1 MLTPFAPSRYAA
13 PVLSA
18 QRFAGV
24 SPMRPRSQTTLH
36 SVTGTARFGPARALL
51 TAWAALALLVVA
63 PAASAQEP
71 ERVLGL
77 RVEGLKLSQKD
88 RDDLFKVLQAKL
100 REYPDL
106 TLVKPPESELTDEM
120 MDLECID
127 IDVDC
132 ITKLGKKYGASR
144 VFYAE
149 VVPDASGYSLKVRVV
164 DVTKGVALRDRE
176 APVAAQAELAGALER
191 EIVAV
196 FGVPPPPKPVV
207 GKLVVTADVGAKI
220 FVAGDYAG
228 TREVRLDKPPG
239 TYAVRVAREGY
250 EDQLFQL
257 EVKAGET
264 AERAVQLTALPAV
277 VAGELARE
285 VPPDKPP
292 TAKKKFYKT
301 WWFWTVVG
309 VVAVGATAGA
319 VAATSGGGQDRA
331 TGKVVLSV
339 DRANAWRDAAIQARA
354 GAGGR

>member
-1 MLTPFAPSRYAA
+1 VLPS
-13 PVLSA
+13 

-24 SPMRPRSQTTLH
+24 SPMRQSSQPIPPT
-36 SVTGTARFGPARALL
+36 VAGRAYYGAARAALSALMLL
-51 TAWAALALLVVA
+51 SLLAAA
-63 PAASAQEP
+63 PTGFAQAP
-71 ERVLGL
+71 ERVLGM
-77 RVEGLKLSQKD
+77 RVEGPKLSQKD
-88 RDDLFKVLQAKL
+88 KDDLFKVVQAKL
-100 REYPDL
+100 REYPNL

-120 MDLECID
+120 MELECID
-127 IDVDC
+127 IDVEC

-149 VVPDASGYSLKVRVV
+149 VIPAASGYSLKVRIV

-196 FGVPPPPKPVV
+196 FGAPPPPKPVV
-207 GKLVVTADVGAKI
+207 GKLVVTSEVGAKI
-220 FVAGDYAG
+220 FVAGDYVG
-228 TREVRLDKPPG
+228 TGEVRLDKPPG
-239 TYAVRVAREGY
+239 TYAVRVARDGY
-250 EDQLFQL
+250 EEQLFQL

-264 AERAVQLTALPAV
+264 AERAVELKALPAV
-277 VAGELARE
+277 VEGELARE
-285 VPPDKPP
+285 VPPDEP

-309 VVAVGATAGA
+309 VVAAGATAGA
-319 VAATSGGGQDRA
+319 LVATSGGGEDRA

-339 DRANAWRDAAIQARA
+339 DGANAWRDAAIQARA